1 MAHAMLSSHRLTP
14 SLSADLL
21 YQFPRRPQHFFLIK
35 KSGSSHVDSKAS
47 ELASYLRLT
56 HHLTVYVERSVSSAQ
71 SALFPGCVA
80 YDAAQHRQ
88 VVEVVV
94 TLGGDGTAL
103 HFNSLFNDSH
113 TIPVLLSF
121 SMGTLGFLT
130 PFDFARYKTI
140 VSQLLKAHTTPTRND
155 QLEPKKGQQN
165 GQKEGEGEGEGEGG
179 EFVISLCP
187 RMRLLCQVWKQKKK
201 PHRDS
206 TEEERLA
213 REAQRRRKRRMSHGI
228 SGDDDDDSTS
238 SEEEEDDAEREE
250 GAAHEQQRGW
260 ASQAR
265 GRRSRRSE
273 GRREGARGRH
283 RSAAVQGRPAVSGA
297 RGVAAGGRHRRR
309 GGVRPPRRGGR
320 GLSTCTWPPRSTR

>member
-140 VSQLLKAHTTPTRND
+140 VSQLLKAHTTPRGTTNS
-155 QLEPKKGQQN
+155 N
-165 GQKEGEGEGEGEGG
+165 
-179 EFVISLCP
+179 
-187 RMRLLCQVWKQKKK
+187 
-201 PHRDS
+201 
-206 TEEERLA
+206 
-213 REAQRRRKRRMSHGI
+213 QRKANR
-228 SGDDDDDSTS
+228 T
-238 SEEEEDDAEREE
+238 A
-250 GAAHEQQRGW
+250 
-260 ASQAR
+260 
-265 GRRSRRSE
+265 
-273 GRREGARGRH
+273 
-283 RSAAVQGRPAVSGA
+283 
-297 RGVAAGGRHRRR
+297 RRR
-309 GGVRPPRRGGR
+309 GRVRERGR
-320 GLSTCTWPPRSTR
+320 GSL